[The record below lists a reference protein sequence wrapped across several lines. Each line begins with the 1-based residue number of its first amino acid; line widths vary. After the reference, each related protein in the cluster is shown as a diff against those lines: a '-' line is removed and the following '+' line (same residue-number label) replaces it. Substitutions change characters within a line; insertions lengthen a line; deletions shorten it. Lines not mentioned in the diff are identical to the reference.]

1 MCAARLRSQIVVVA
15 AAVLAAIGMGAAAAS
30 VPFNALILAFALLAV
45 LIGAWLLGDVKRALG
60 LLVGVI
66 ALLPRFASPV
76 SIGFK
81 PTFLDIALVGLL
93 LAWSMAQRDGQR
105 LYPLRG
111 HPIVIPV
118 LLLFVVALATF
129 IVGIPNGALTTLVMR
144 RFAELV
150 LSLLAIVAL
159 LAILAR
165 PEMQQRFVRA
175 VMLLGGA
182 SALMGVVLV
191 AIPDETAIRLLSAL
205 RPFDYPSGPQ
215 VLRFIRDDPALSQRA
230 TGLWI
235 DPNAFGGY
243 LMLCAAL
250 CLPQA
255 FVKTPLLPRPLVL
268 LALGVMGLC
277 LVLTV
282 SRGAMLGLA
291 FAGLLM
297 GLLRYRRVLP
307 LGALVLLA
315 ALLLPQTRELVAHF
329 VDGFT
334 GADLATQMRYGE
346 YKDAFRLIERY
357 PVLGVGFTGSP
368 DVDLYVGVS
377 SMYLLI
383 LQQMGALGLTAFLV
397 LTGVLFAEAA
407 RTWPQVR
414 QDGMQ
419 TAIFLGSHCALAAAM
434 LSGIFDHYFFNIDF
448 HNSVMW
454 LCSMIALAAAVQTSA
469 VRVSGESSS
478 VGTSQFARATVAK
491 ATWWPRIG
499 KKP

>member
-1 MCAARLRSQIVVVA
+1 MCASRFRPQIVVIA
-15 AAVLAAIGMGAAAAS
+15 AAALAAIGMGAAAAS
-30 VPFNALILAFALLAV
+30 VSFNALMLAGALLAA
-45 LIGAWLLGDVKRALG
+45 LIGAWLLGDVKRG
-60 LLVGVI
+60 LLLLIGVI

-81 PTFLDIALVGLL
+81 PTFLDVALVGLL
-93 LAWSMAQRDGQR
+93 LAWSMAYRDGRR

-111 HPIVIPV
+111 HPIVTPV
-118 LLLFVVALATF
+118 LLLCVVALATF
-129 IVGIPNGALTTLVMR
+129 IVGIPNGALTTLVLR

-150 LSLLAIVAL
+150 LSLLAIVVL
-159 LAILAR
+159 LAILAQ

-175 VMLLGGA
+175 VLLLGGA
-182 SALMGVVLV
+182 SAVIGIALYV
-191 AIPDETAIRLLSAL
+191 IPDETAMRLLSAL

-215 VLRFIRDDPALSQRA
+215 VLRFIRDDPALAQRA

-268 LALGVMGLC
+268 LALGVMSLC

-297 GLLRYRRVLP
+297 GLLRYRRLLP
-307 LGALVLLA
+307 LGALVLLG

-334 GADLATQMRYGE
+334 GADLATQMRFGE

-357 PVLGVGFTGSP
+357 PLLGVGFTGSP

-397 LTGVLFAEAA
+397 LAVVLFAEAA
-407 RTWPQVR
+407 RAWPRVR
-414 QDGMQ
+414 QDGAQ
-419 TAIFLGSHCALAAAM
+419 TAIFLGSHGALAAAM
-434 LSGIFDHYFFNIDF
+434 LSGIFDHYFVNIDF

-454 LCSMIALAAAVQTSA
+454 LCSMIALAAAAQTPA
-469 VRVSGESSS
+469 VMVSGYAAT
-478 VGTSQFARATVAK
+478 VGTSQSAQVTAANSL
-491 ATWWPRIG
+491 WPTKTG

>member
-1 MCAARLRSQIVVVA
+1 MCASRLRPQVIVIA
-15 AAVLAAIGMGAAAAS
+15 GSALAAVAMGAAAAS
-30 VPFNALILAFALLAV
+30 VPFNALILAGVLLVALL
-45 LIGAWLLGDVKRALG
+45 GAWLLGDVKRGLL

-76 SIGFK
+76 SFGFK
-81 PTFLDIALVGLL
+81 PTFLDVALVGLL
-93 LAWSMAQRDGQR
+93 LAWIMAQRDGRR

-111 HPIVIPV
+111 HPIVTPVV
-118 LLLFVVALATF
+118 LLCVVALATF
-129 IVGIPNGALTTLVMR
+129 IVGIPNGALTTLVLR

-150 LSLLAIVAL
+150 LSLLSIAAL
-159 LAILAR
+159 LAILAH
-165 PEMQQRFVRA
+165 PEMQDQFVRA
-175 VMLLGGA
+175 VLLLGGA
-182 SALMGVVLV
+182 SALIGVALY
-191 AIPDETAIRLLSAL
+191 AIPDETAIRALSAL

-215 VLRFIRDDPALSQRA
+215 VLRFIRDDPALAQRA

-243 LMLCAAL
+243 LMLSAAL

-255 FVKTPLLPRPLVL
+255 FVKTPVLPRPLVL
-268 LALGVMGLC
+268 LGLGVMGVC

-291 FAGLLM
+291 FAALLM
-297 GLLRYRRVLP
+297 GLLRYRRLLP
-307 LGALVLLA
+307 LGALVVLG

-334 GADLATQMRYGE
+334 GTDLATQMRFGE

-357 PVLGVGFTGSP
+357 PLLGVGFTGSP

-397 LTGVLFAEAA
+397 LMIVLFVEAT
-407 RTWPQVR
+407 RVWPRAR
-414 QDGMQ
+414 QDAGQ
-419 TAIFLGSHCALAAAM
+419 TAIFLGAHGALAAAM
-434 LSGIFDHYFFNIDF
+434 LSGVFDHYFFNIDF

-454 LCSMIALAAAVQTSA
+454 LCSMIALAAAAQN
-469 VRVSGESSS
+469 SS
-478 VGTSQFARATVAK
+478 VMVTSGSADFGTSQSAWVTAARTPLRAEN
-491 ATWWPRIG
+491 G
-499 KKP
+499 QKP